1 MACTLLA
8 NARSRRA
15 QPEPPLPVPPK
26 YSLVER
32 ERRWLV
38 ARLPTLPVAHR
49 LIEDRYIIGTR
60 LRLRRITDSE
70 SGAVQ
75 HKLTRKYESDDATA
89 RPIVTAYLDAGE
101 HEVLTA
107 LPAHCISKRRYRLAP
122 FSVDLF
128 DGPLAGLIL
137 AESEQPDAKALE
149 SLPLPDW
156 LGADVTENP
165 CYQGGHLAAHG
176 LPET

>member
-1 MACTLLA
+1 M
-8 NARSRRA
+8 
-15 QPEPPLPVPPK
+15 QPK
-26 YSLVER
+26 YSLIER

-38 ARLPTLPVAHR
+38 RRLPSLPAAHN

-60 LRLRRITDSE
+60 LRLRRITSSD

-75 HKLTRKYESDDATA
+75 HKLTRKYEADDPSA
-89 RPIVTAYLDAGE
+89 RPIVTAYLEAGE
-101 HEVLTA
+101 HAVFA
-107 LPAHCISKRRYRLAP
+107 SLPAHPLTKRRHRLGA

-128 DGPLAGLIL
+128 SGPLEGLIL
-137 AESEQPDAKALE
+137 AESEQPDAETLAA
-149 SLPLPDW
+149 LPLPEW
-156 LGADVTENP
+156 LGADVTNNP